1 MKIKQVVGI
10 AFIENNKLLIVQS
23 RKSSKTNS
31 YTFIGGGVE
40 EGETLVEAA
49 KREVSEEIHS
59 GFTIKEEEL
68 ELVFEKT
75 EQAASDPNLTISM
88 HVFLAHKK
96 INVPLIP
103 NNEIL
108 TYHWYSIDEDYNVSN
123 SIRDFLEY
131 AKENNIIAN
140 DLKR

>member
-1 MKIKQVVGI
+1 M
-10 AFIENNKLLIVQS
+10 
-23 RKSSKTNS
+23 
-31 YTFIGGGVE
+31 
-40 EGETLVEAA
+40 
-49 KREVSEEIHS
+49 
-59 GFTIKEEEL
+59 
-68 ELVFEKT
+68 
-75 EQAASDPNLTISM
+75 
-88 HVFLAHKK
+88 FLAHKK

-108 TYHWYSIDEDYNVSN
+108 IYHWYSMDEDYNVSN

>member
-1 MKIKQVVGI
+1 
-10 AFIENNKLLIVQS
+10 
-23 RKSSKTNS
+23 
-31 YTFIGGGVE
+31 
-40 EGETLVEAA
+40 
-49 KREVSEEIHS
+49 
-59 GFTIKEEEL
+59 
-68 ELVFEKT
+68 
-75 EQAASDPNLTISM
+75 M

-108 TYHWYSIDEDYNVSN
+108 IYHWYSMDEDYNVSN